1 MEITF
6 WSGIGLITYTYIG
19 YPVLLYILI
28 KIKKIFNATER
39 QFYTLNEMPEVSL
52 IIACYNER
60 EIIREKIE
68 NTLKL
73 NYPSDKLNI
82 YFVTDGTSDGSEAII
97 NEYNE
102 ITLYHSDE
110 RKGKNAAINRILPF
124 MKSPILIFCDANTF
138 LNGDAILN
146 IARHYKSEKVGAV
159 AGEKRVMA
167 DGANDMAGSG
177 EGAYWKYESALKK
190 WDSELHT
197 VVGAAGELF
206 SVRRELM
213 PVVPDGIL
221 IEDFYVSMRIAQE
234 GFKVVYEPDAYA
246 METGS
251 DSIAEERKRKVRIA
265 AGGIQSILIFIPL
278 LNIFKYGWLSFQ
290 YVSHRMLRWSLTP
303 LSLLIV
309 FIINIYLAI
318 IFGGIYVILMG
329 LQILFYLIALAGAF
343 VEGKSKIPKIILL
356 PFYFTFMNLSVYQG
370 FIRLLKGKQSAVW
383 EKSKRKKTSVDTK

>member
-1 MEITF
+1 MEVIF
-6 WSGIGLITYTYIG
+6 LIGIVLISYTYLG
-19 YPVLLYILI
+19 YPILLYGLI
-28 KIKKIFNATER
+28 KIKRLFNTKSKN
-39 QFYTLNEMPEVSL
+39 FYTENEMPAVNL
-52 IIACYNER
+52 VIACYNEG

-68 NTLKL
+68 NTLNL
-73 NYPSDKLNI
+73 NYPSEKLNI
-82 YFVTDGTSDGSEAII
+82 CFVTDGTSDGSERII
-97 NEYNE
+97 DEYKD
-102 ITLYHSDE
+102 IQLFHSEE

-138 LNGDAILN
+138 LNSDSILN
-146 IARHYKSEKVGAV
+146 IARHYKNEKVGAV
-159 AGEKRVMA
+159 AGEKRVKS
-167 DGANDMAGSG
+167 NDDRDAAGSG

-221 IEDFYVSMRIAQE
+221 IEDFYVSMKIAQA

-246 METGS
+246 IESGS
-251 DSIAEERKRKVRIA
+251 ESIAEERKRKVRIA
-265 AGGIQSILIFIPL
+265 AGGIQSILIFLPL

-303 LSLLIV
+303 LSLSIV
-309 FIINIYLAI
+309 FILNIYLVI
-318 IFGGIYVILMG
+318 QFGGIYYIILG
-329 LQILFYLIALAGAF
+329 LQTVFYLIAIIGAYT
-343 VEGKSKIPKIILL
+343 EGKERIPKIVLL
-356 PFYFTFMNLSVYQG
+356 PFYFSFMNLSVYQG

-383 EKSKRKKTSVDTK
+383 EKSKRKNASIEI